1 VVGAQVG
8 DGNVSIVIP
17 TRGSKGKVG
26 GREVRWVDN
35 AIRGILEN
43 TRGLAPEI
51 VLVVDSDVPLDYLE
65 PWRSRLGPRLV
76 VVPTPPPFNFSRKIN
91 QGVRQGSG
99 EFILFYNDDVFPI
112 SPDWLE
118 HMLGFAAQPE
128 VGAVGAQLLYE
139 DRTIQH
145 VGHAYAHGEVF
156 HFDAGK
162 EVVQTPGSRNT
173 SDRRVSGVTAACLL
187 QRRVVWDQLGGLD
200 ESLPNN
206 FNDVDYCDR
215 LDRHHY
221 QIVQCNTIQ
230 LFHYETQ
237 TRRHGAEAWEVNEI
251 ARRLGPRMA
260 GPDEYTVDILNVAS
274 EPRRR
279 PFSALLRHLRTKS

>member
-1 VVGAQVG
+1 MGAR
-8 DGNVSIVIP
+8 DVSIVIP

-26 GREVRWVDN
+26 GARVRWVDN
-35 AIRGILEN
+35 AIQGILASSAN
-43 TRGLAPEI
+43 LTFEI
-51 VLVVDSDVPLDYLE
+51 VLVVDSDVSLSYVE
-65 PWRSRLGPRLV
+65 PWRSRLGSRLV
-76 VVPTPPPFNFSRKIN
+76 IVPTPPPFNFSRKVN
-91 QGVRQGSG
+91 LGVRQAKG
-99 EFILFYNDDVFPI
+99 EFILLLNDDVYPI
-112 SPDWLE
+112 SADWLE
-118 HMLGFAAQPE
+118 RMVGIAAKQE

-162 EVVQTPGSRNT
+162 ALNQTPSSRNM

-187 QRRVVWDQLGGLD
+187 QRRDVWERLGGLD

-206 FNDVDYCDR
+206 FNDVDYCNR
-215 LDRHHY
+215 LDLFGY

-237 TRRHGAEAWEVNEI
+237 TRNHGAEAWEVQEI
-251 ARRLGPRMA
+251 ERRLGSRMV
-260 GPDEYTVDILNVAS
+260 GPDEHTPGV
-274 EPRRR
+274 
-279 PFSALLRHLRTKS
+279 FSAAAKPRQRLLSAMAGRFRVKR